1 MRYVKW
7 IFRALFLGILI
18 AFLHYTLPQTDIVR
32 ITNTY
37 EKRVDFQGYEMFW
50 ADGAR
55 DAAGN
60 LLNRDIFFIE
70 TFTAKG
76 APMVYR
82 NEDTS
87 WNWPPYFKFDT
98 SNLQA
103 GASNAKSISDSDRPY
118 WVAITHYGWRNEF
131 LSIWPNAVSIEPV
144 SGQNI
149 RIIPWMN
156 LLILAVLA
164 AALWALRVR
173 WIKFREKDWTQHLSG
188 LTVLLMILSL
198 GLNAC
203 STAKP
208 VNGISAT
215 AQKRVELFNTI
226 F

>member
-1 MRYVKW
+1 MGLNIMMREVWMRYVKW
-7 IFRALFLGILI
+7 IFRALILGILI

-103 GASNAKSISDSDRPY
+103 EASNAKSLSDSDGPY
-118 WVAITHYGWRNEF
+118 WVAIKHYGWRNEF

-144 SGQNI
+144 SGPDV

-164 AALWALRVR
+164 AVLWALRVR
-173 WIKFREKDWTQHLSG
+173 WIKFRKKRLDPTFERIDDSLDDFIDW
-188 LTVLLMILSL
+188 V
-198 GLNAC
+198 
-203 STAKP
+203 
-208 VNGISAT
+208 
-215 AQKRVELFNTI
+215 KRMFSHKAR
-226 F
+226 

>member
-87 WNWPPYFKFDT
+87 
-98 SNLQA
+98 
-103 GASNAKSISDSDRPY
+103 
-118 WVAITHYGWRNEF
+118 
-131 LSIWPNAVSIEPV
+131 
-144 SGQNI
+144 
-149 RIIPWMN
+149 
-156 LLILAVLA
+156 
-164 AALWALRVR
+164 
-173 WIKFREKDWTQHLSG
+173 
-188 LTVLLMILSL
+188 
-198 GLNAC
+198 
-203 STAKP
+203 
-208 VNGISAT
+208 
-215 AQKRVELFNTI
+215 
-226 F
+226 